1 MPASPSP
8 DLFTFNA
15 TPMHSLIAHDIAT
28 ALDNASWIRRMFEA
42 GNELKKTLGPE
53 RVFDFSLGNPDVP
66 PPEQT
71 RAVLHALADEVVR
84 PCGLGYMPNAGLPA
98 FREALAAKLAAEQG
112 IPTEG
117 RHVVVTVG
125 AAGALVAFFRAVL
138 ERGDEVLVPAPYFV
152 EYGFYCGHF
161 GGILKSVPMRGP
173 DFALDPE
180 ALLAH
185 VTKRTRVILLNSPN
199 NPTGAIYPE
208 AALRRLAD
216 AVNRLNATRERP
228 IFILSYEPYLVFAF
242 DGATVPPILPLS
254 PYAIVL
260 GSFSK
265 SLSLAGER
273 VGYVAVNPALEGVE
287 TLLAALTMTNRTLG
301 FVNAPILGQRLAMA
315 LLTEQVDLA
324 IYDVRRRAMARVLTE
339 AGLRFA
345 LPKGAFYFFP
355 EAPGGDDVAFC
366 RKLLEHGI
374 IAVPGRGFG
383 MPGYIRLCCAVELD
397 RIERSAT
404 AFKEACR

>member
-1 MPASPSP
+1 MQQ
-8 DLFTFNA
+8 
-15 TPMHSLIAHDIAT
+15 LIAHDIAD
-28 ALDNASWIRRMFEA
+28 AMANASWIRRMFEA
-42 GNELKKTLGPE
+42 GAELKQTLGPE

-66 PPEQT
+66 PPAKARE
-71 RAVLHALADEVVR
+71 ALHALAEDAVR

-98 FREALAAKLAAEQG
+98 FRDALARKLSAEQG
-112 IPTEG
+112 VALEG
-117 RHVVVTVG
+117 RHVIVTVG

-161 GGILKSVPMRGP
+161 GGTLTPVPMRGP

-180 ALLAH
+180 ALLAR
-185 VTKRTRVILLNSPN
+185 VTDRTRVILLNSPN

-208 AALRRLAD
+208 AALRRLAA
-216 AVNRLNATRERP
+216 AVERLNATRARP
-228 IFILSYEPYLVFAF
+228 LFLLFDEPYRVFAF
-242 DGATVPPILPLS
+242 DGAEVPPALALGPH
-254 PYAIVL
+254 AVAL

-273 VGYVAVNPALEGVE
+273 VGYIALHPDLEGVG

-301 FVNAPILGQRLAMA
+301 FVNAPILGQKLAMA
-315 LLTEQVDLA
+315 LLDERVDLA
-324 IYDVRRRAMARVLTE
+324 VYDARRRAMARVLTE

-366 RKLLEHGI
+366 QRLLRHGV

-383 MPGYIRLCCAVELD
+383 MPGYIRLCCAVD
-397 RIERSAT
+397 IAIIERSAA
-404 AFKEACR
+404 AFREAYEEMRGSVEA

>member
-1 MPASPSP
+1 MQQ
-8 DLFTFNA
+8 
-15 TPMHSLIAHDIAT
+15 LIARDIAN
-28 ALDNASWIRRMFEA
+28 AMANASWIRRMFEA
-42 GNELKKTLGPE
+42 GAELKQALGPE

-66 PPEQT
+66 PPAKARE
-71 RAVLHALADEVVR
+71 ALHALAEDTVR

-98 FREALAAKLAAEQG
+98 FREALARKLSAEQG
-112 IPTEG
+112 VALEG
-117 RHVVVTVG
+117 RYVIVTVG

-161 GGILKSVPMRGP
+161 GGELTPVPMRGP

-180 ALLAH
+180 ALLAR
-185 VTKRTRVILLNSPN
+185 VTDRTRVILLNSPN

-208 AALRRLAD
+208 ATLRRLAD
-216 AVNRLNATRERP
+216 AVERLNATRARP
-228 IFILSYEPYLVFAF
+228 LFLLFDEPYRIFAF
-242 DGATVPPILPLS
+242 DGATVPPALALGPH
-254 PYAIVL
+254 AVVL

-273 VGYVAVNPALEGVE
+273 VGYIALRPDLEGAE

-301 FVNAPILGQRLAMA
+301 FVNAPILGQKLAMA
-315 LLTEQVDLA
+315 LLDERVDLGV
-324 IYDVRRRAMARVLTE
+324 YDARRRAMARVLTE

-345 LPKGAFYFFP
+345 LPRGAFYFFP

-366 RKLLEHGI
+366 QRLLKHGV
-374 IAVPGRGFG
+374 IAVPGCGFG
-383 MPGYIRLCCAVELD
+383 MPGYVRLCCAVELET
-397 RIERSAT
+397 IERSAQ
-404 AFKEACR
+404 AFREACQ